1 MLRSQYPILQNY
13 HLVDSHSIRCD
24 RSLSFSG
31 YCYAKTAIFVKGDR
45 TLASC
50 NLNRM
55 RGRKPQ
61 NPFNNGGFGVF
72 YFVLSDRAFRI
83 FITFV

>member
-1 MLRSQYPILQNY
+1 MVAVLEVVER
-13 HLVDSHSIRCD
+13 
-24 RSLSFSG
+24 
-31 YCYAKTAIFVKGDR
+31 YCSTESAIFEKVDR

-61 NPFNNGGFGVF
+61 NPFNNRGFGVF
-72 YFVLSDRAFRI
+72 YFVLGDRALRI
-83 FITFV
+83 LITFVLAEPSKF